1 MPANTM
7 LRFSF
12 AIFNVF
18 RWIFIGC
25 SAHQDSSSRT
35 LHPLRGSK
43 NVWDNEHDPEGGAP
57 AADPGHAGEVGL
69 GTPRCSS
76 MSWQE
81 VRLPPR
87 DVSSVHEYPP

>member
-1 MPANTM
+1 MRENVRTVLVPANTM

-25 SAHQDSSSRT
+25 SAHRDSSSRT
-35 LHPLRGSK
+35 LHPLGGSK

-57 AADPGHAGEVGL
+57 AADPGHAGEVTSL
-69 GTPRCSS
+69 G
-76 MSWQE
+76 WFGNA
-81 VRLPPR
+81 
-87 DVSSVHEYPP
+87 SVFLDELAGD

>member
-1 MPANTM
+1 MYSDGFLLDAQHIRTLPA
-7 LRFSF
+7 
-12 AIFNVF
+12 
-18 RWIFIGC
+18 G
-25 SAHQDSSSRT
+25 T

-87 DVSSVHEYPP
+87 DLSRVHEYPP